1 MININDST
9 ILVFPKTVTR
19 GEKTFTEFTC
29 SVDRTVTQKDKS
41 EVKEYMPCRAHLPFL
56 TKEEQSKLVPGNPYL
71 IKVIEG
77 FMSFDSWSIGEDR
90 KAYIPVFVV
99 TKASKK
105 DIKKTEVKK
114 AKEVK
119 PTKAKKDK
127 APSTIEDDDLPF

>member
-1 MININDST
+1 
-9 ILVFPKTVTR
+9 
-19 GEKTFTEFTC
+19 
-29 SVDRTVTQKDKS
+29 
-41 EVKEYMPCRAHLPFL
+41 MPCRAHLPFL
-56 TKEEQSKLVPGNPYL
+56 TKEEQSKLVPGNSYL

-105 DIKKTEVKK
+105 DIKKMTKIT
-114 AKEVK
+114 KEVK